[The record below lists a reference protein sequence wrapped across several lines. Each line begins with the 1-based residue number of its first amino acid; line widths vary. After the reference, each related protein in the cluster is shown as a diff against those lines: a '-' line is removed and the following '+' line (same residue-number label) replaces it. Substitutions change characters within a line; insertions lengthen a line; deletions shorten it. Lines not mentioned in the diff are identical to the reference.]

1 MQKVQSSV
9 TVLFLRI
16 YLTYSVSE
24 NNPVGGRN
32 GIIEKIH
39 NFSPSLKLLEETS

>member
-1 MQKVQSSV
+1 MVKPDILPVRTVQKVQSSV

-24 NNPVGGRN
+24 NNPVGGHN
-32 GIIEKIH
+32 GII
-39 NFSPSLKLLEETS
+39 